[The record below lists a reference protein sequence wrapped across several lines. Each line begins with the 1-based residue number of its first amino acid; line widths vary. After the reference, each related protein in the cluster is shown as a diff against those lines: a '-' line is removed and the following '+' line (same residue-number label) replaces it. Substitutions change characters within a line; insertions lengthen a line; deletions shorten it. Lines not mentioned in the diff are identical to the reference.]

1 MFMLQEDSFKL
12 SSESISVFAII
23 REVIDEENP
32 PEFDGRRRWIVRRN
46 RGTIILK
53 IIELW

>member
-1 MFMLQEDSFKL
+1 MLQEDSFKL

-32 PEFDGRRRWIVRRN
+32 PEFDGRRR
-46 RGTIILK
+46 
-53 IIELW
+53 